1 MPRYILPSYSCARR
15 RLNAGAPEQA
25 AGSPLLRRAFN
36 IPGVEEYLITA
47 VDYLRLVVE
56 AIGAAVV
63 GFGVIAT
70 AVRFVLTLLGIRDYS
85 NTQIRL
91 FLGHYLALGLEFQ
104 IGADILSTAVAPT
117 FDDVLLL
124 GAIVVIRTVLNYF
137 LSKELEREREQIAPG
152 PERDAPR
159 V

>member
-1 MPRYILPSYSCARR
+1 M
-15 RLNAGAPEQA
+15 
-25 AGSPLLRRAFN
+25 
-36 IPGVEEYLITA
+36 EEYLITA
-47 VDYLRLVVE
+47 VDYLRLVIE
-56 AIGAAVV
+56 AIGAAIV
-63 GFGVIAT
+63 GIGALST
-70 AVRFVLTLLGIRDYS
+70 AFRYTLTLVGLRHY
-85 NTQIRL
+85 TYTEIRL
-91 FLGHYLALGLEFQ
+91 YLGRFLALGLEFQ

-137 LSKELEREREQIAPG
+137 LSKELEREQIAPG